1 MIGPLKNLLGGK
13 KEDEKQ
19 GKYFV
24 EFDDADS
31 ANGAASSDTA
41 ADTTEGEADKKPAP
55 KKAVEKKTAP
65 EKAAKEKAAPAKA
78 AKGDS
83 KKNSKKKAAKGKAD
97 KKVKEDAKPVI
108 EPETPPTPPQPAA
121 LFSPYNQIPRS
132 DGKRR
137 GPGPSLDMFK
147 DMARDMGR

>member
-31 ANGAASSDTA
+31 ANGAAPANTA
-41 ADTTEGEADKKPAP
+41 ADATEGEADEKPVPEKAAEKKVAP
-55 KKAVEKKTAP
+55 KKAEEK
-65 EKAAKEKAAPAKA
+65 
-78 AKGDS
+78 G
-83 KKNSKKKAAKGKAD
+83 SKKKVAKGKAG
-97 KKVKEDAKPVI
+97 KKAKKDA
-108 EPETPPTPPQPAA
+108 EPAENDVVEPAPPAPPQPAA

-147 DMARDMGR
+147 DMAKDMGR

>member
-24 EFDDADS
+24 EFDDAAAESASGTAPASTDS
-31 ANGAASSDTA
+31 
-41 ADTTEGEADKKPAP
+41 TEGEADKKPAP
-55 KKAVEKKTAP
+55 KTVEKKEQKSP
-65 EKAAKEKAAPAKA
+65 
-78 AKGDS
+78 
-83 KKNSKKKAAKGKAD
+83 KKKAVKGKAD
-97 KKVKEDAKPVI
+97 KQSKKAVKGKADKQSKEEVEPADNGGAKP
-108 EPETPPTPPQPAA
+108 EMPPAPPQPAA
-121 LFSPYNQIPRS
+121 LFSPYNRIPRF

-147 DMARDMGR
+147 EMAKDMGR